1 MNQPITDAVS
11 AFRVPTALSVSRSNI
26 RGEVA
31 VPNKT
36 CRLSNTA
43 NMSKV
48 DTRTEN
54 DGAALDIEGAE
65 NLVSLSQRSA
75 TSIDVTDEEL
85 ESLQAQ
91 RSRNRD
97 RSKEQFVIEFTEI

>member
-11 AFRVPTALSVSRSNI
+11 AFRLPPALSASRSNT

-36 CRLSNTA
+36 CRLRKTA
-43 NMSKV
+43 DMSKV

-65 NLVSLSQRSA
+65 NSVSLSRQGT
-75 TSIDVTDEEL
+75 TSVDSTDEES

-91 RSRNRD
+91 RSRNRG
-97 RSKEQFVIEFTEI
+97 RSRNIRHYVY